1 MKFTKSSIRSIIR
14 EEMQKME
21 LKEQEEGSVS
31 KTDVQKRLL
40 DLKSS
45 LDMPPAQYEA
55 FLETLDEIIQL
66 ANQGR
71 LKSKQSQIKKGLDR
85 FDAK

>member
-1 MKFTKSSIRSIIR
+1 MKFTKSNLRNIIR
-14 EEMQKME
+14 EEMQK
-21 LKEQEEGSVS
+21 LQLNEQEASSVS

-40 DLKSS
+40 DLKAN

-71 LKSKQSQIKKGLDR
+71 LKSKQGHIKKGLDR

>member
-1 MKFTKSSIRSIIR
+1 MKFTKSSLRSIIR